1 MVKTNTGFE
10 VRNRPAWLYN
20 SLPYVY
26 IAIGLL
32 VMVSFGLPNIVG
44 ALSGVVFISTGAVVF
59 TMRRLHRRELAK
71 FKAELAVQRH
81 RETGNELSLLRISW
95 STKYE
100 SGNPIIDEQHRQ
112 LFDLGNALLNAMLSD
127 KHSTEIPI
135 FLDSLLEHIQQHL
148 LTEEK
153 VLSDLK
159 HPIAIEHK
167 TDHEHLLA
175 LAKGI
180 VNKYRHGTLEFGDVS
195 EFITSDLVAAHIVA
209 EDKQYF
215 VSHPDPATP
224 MSTEGR

>member
-1 MVKTNTGFE
+1 MVKAKKGFE
-10 VRNRPAWLYN
+10 MRNRPDWLYN
-20 SLPYVY
+20 SLPYAY
-26 IAIGLL
+26 IAIGVV

-71 FKAELAVQRH
+71 FKAELAVREQR
-81 RETGNELSLLRISW
+81 EASDELSLLRISW
-95 STKYE
+95 SKKYE

-112 LFDLGNALLNAMLSD
+112 LFDLGNALLNTMLSD
-127 KHSTEIPI
+127 EHSNEIPI

-148 LTEEK
+148 FTEEK

-159 HPIAIEHK
+159 HPITIEHK

-180 VNKYRHGTLEFGDVS
+180 VNKYRRGTLDFGDVS
-195 EFITSDLVAAHIVA
+195 EFITFDLIAAHIVA

-215 VSHPDPATP
+215 VSHPEPATP
-224 MSTEGR
+224 VPTERR